1 MGELSNIKFTTPEYD
16 ETIPSTGETVKVKP
30 FKVGDEKT
38 LMIAAESKDQKQ
50 IINALRN
57 VVNKCIVEDVN
68 LAYFDYEYLFLKLRA
83 KSVGE
88 VSTIMA
94 TCENTECGHKNKID
108 LDLESVKISEV
119 EDIDPLIKL
128 TDDVAIKM
136 KHMPIDEAGK
146 IDGTKDF
153 ITALSKSISQVING
167 DEVVNIDKSNEA
179 ELVKTISDWPTT
191 ITSKIKPWFDNVP
204 RAYCDVEFTC
214 EKCGTVNSR
223 RLEGLENFF

>member
-50 IINALRN
+50 IVNALKS

-88 VSTIMA
+88 ISTILA
-94 TCENTECGHKNKID
+94 TCDNTECGHKNKVEV
-108 LDLESVKISEV
+108 DLESVAISEV
-119 EDIDPLIKL
+119 EKIDPVIKL

-146 IDGTKDF
+146 IDVKD
-153 ITALSKSISQVING
+153 IVEALSKSIEQVING

-179 ELVKTISDWPTT
+179 ELRKTIAEWPST
-191 ITSKIKPWFDNVP
+191 ITSKIRPWFENIP
-204 RAYCDVEFTC
+204 RAFCNVDFTC
-214 EKCGTVNSR
+214 SKCGTENSR
-223 RLEGLENFF
+223 KLEGLENFF

>member
-16 ETIPSTGETVKVKP
+16 EIIPSTGETVKVKP

-94 TCENTECGHKNKID
+94 TCDNTECGHKNKID

-119 EDIDPLIKL
+119 EDIDTVIKL
-128 TDDVAIKM
+128 TDDDAIKM
-136 KHMPIDEAGK
+136 KDMPIDESWT
-146 IDGTKDF
+146 IEEDRELF
-153 ITALSKSISQVING
+153 IQKVSDLAFGLDAIERCYSMEEVI
-167 DEVVNIDKSNEA
+167 E
-179 ELVKTISDWPTT
+179 
-191 ITSKIKPWFDNVP
+191 
-204 RAYCDVEFTC
+204 
-214 EKCGTVNSR
+214 
-223 RLEGLENFF
+223 RLEIFTEFSFKWEEYSGEESC

>member
-16 ETIPSTGETVKVKP
+16 EIIPSTGETVKVKP

-50 IINALRN
+50 IVNALKS

-88 VSTIMA
+88 ISTILA
-94 TCENTECGHKNKID
+94 TCDNTECGHKNKVEV
-108 LDLESVKISEV
+108 DLESVKISEV
-119 EDIDPLIKL
+119 ENIDPLIKL

-136 KHMPIDEAGK
+136 KHMPIDEAGR
-146 IDGTKDF
+146 IDVKD
-153 ITALSKSISQVING
+153 TVEALSKSIEQVING

-179 ELVKTISDWPTT
+179 ELRKTIADWPTT
-191 ITSKIKPWFDNVP
+191 ITTKIRPWFENIP
-204 RAYCDVEFTC
+204 RAYCHVDFTC
-214 EKCGTVNSR
+214 SKCGTENSR
-223 RLEGLENFF
+223 KLEGLENFF